1 MDLKDKTV
9 VITGGGSGIGAAI
22 AIGLAELGTRVV
34 IAGRDLE
41 KLQKVC
47 KLHPE
52 HISAIATDVANRES
66 STELINQ
73 ATNSLGQIDVLINS
87 AGTNV
92 PNRMMHNLD
101 PADWDKMMGANATGA
116 FNCIREV
123 LPQMRQRKDGVI
135 INISSISGL
144 RAAAL
149 GGVGY
154 NASKFAISGLGMS
167 VGDEVR
173 EEGIRVTNIY
183 PGEVDTPILANRPS
197 PVSDEHRAKILKP
210 EDVAATV
217 LMVLNLPPRARV
229 PELTIMPT
237 VQSFV

>member
-1 MDLKDKTV
+1 MSLKDKTV

-22 AIGLAELGTRVV
+22 ALELAQQGARVV
-34 IAGRDLE
+34 VAGRDLK
-41 KLQKVC
+41 KLEAVSGES
-47 KLHPE
+47 PDR
-52 HISAIATDVANRES
+52 IFPMATDVGHRE
-66 STELINQ
+66 Q
-73 ATNSLGQIDVLINS
+73 ATRLIDDATQKLGHIDVLINS

-92 PNRMMHNLD
+92 PNRMMQNLN
-101 PADWDKMMGANATGA
+101 PTDWDKMMQVNVTGA

-123 LPQMRQRKDGVI
+123 LPQMRERHDGII

-197 PVSDEHRAKILKP
+197 PVSEEHRAKILRP
-210 EDVAATV
+210 EDVAATA
-217 LMVLNLPPRARV
+217 LMVINLPPRARV

>member
-1 MDLKDKTV
+1 MNLKEKTA

-22 AIGLAELGTRVV
+22 ATELARQGASVV
-34 IAGRDLE
+34 VAGRNLE
-41 KLQKVC
+41 KLEAVC
-47 KLHPE
+47 EQYPDQ
-52 HISAIATDVANRES
+52 IFAIAADVGNRDE
-66 STELINQ
+66 
-73 ATNSLGQIDVLINS
+73 ATNLIKQANEKLGHIDILINS

-101 PADWDKMMGANATGA
+101 PADWDKMMQVNATGA
-116 FNCIREV
+116 FNCIRET
-123 LPQMRQRKDGVI
+123 LPQMRERRDGLV

-154 NASKFAISGLGMS
+154 NASKFAVSGLGMS

-183 PGEVDTPILANRPS
+183 PGEVDTPILVKRPS
-197 PVSDEHRAKILKP
+197 PVSDEHRANILKP
-210 EDVAATV
+210 EDVAAAV
-217 LMVLNLPPRARV
+217 LMVVNLPARARV

-237 VQSFV
+237 VQSFI

>member
-1 MDLKDKTV
+1 MTLKDKTA

-22 AIGLAELGTRVV
+22 ATELARRGAFVV
-34 IAGRDLE
+34 VAGRNVE
-41 KLQKVC
+41 KLEAVC
-47 KLHPE
+47 QQYPDQ
-52 HISAIATDVANRES
+52 IFAIAADVGNRDE
-66 STELINQ
+66 
-73 ATNSLGQIDVLINS
+73 ATNLIKQANEKLGHIDILINS

-101 PADWDKMMGANATGA
+101 PADWDKMMQVNATGA
-116 FNCIREV
+116 FNCIRET
-123 LPQMRQRKDGVI
+123 LPQMRDRRDGLI

-183 PGEVDTPILANRPS
+183 PGEVDTPILVKRPS
-197 PVSDEHRAKILKP
+197 PVSDEHRAIILKP

-217 LMVLNLPPRARV
+217 LMVINLPPRARV

-237 VQSFV
+237 VQSFI